1 MIDGLSL
8 LVYSNDRADLVA
20 DFSTLAQ
27 GWRQEKTEGPYR
39 ASFELT
45 AGKDGA
51 DGTLFEGWQKS
62 LLGCYVE
69 ARFGGMPCW
78 GGYIRETRHQGKK
91 ASSVL
96 SIRDL
101 ANNVR
106 AKYRDEYSGKDRY
119 TEWATDWASVEMFGL
134 SEKTIDYDGKASA
147 QLNDDGSIK
156 LRDPADPSSRYTE
169 VHAAVDAELARMAWP
184 QMADLSFDDSATESI
199 SFELDG
205 MTTLA
210 DGTMVADASVAGKKV
225 GELRPAGYEYDEGF
239 VVGSETTVG
248 DEIRRLLAVSNHHGW
263 LHAVKVDDNDTLTS
277 AGVQSSMGLWTRI
290 LQLARLRNQAGE
302 LYRLAVDET
311 GGVVYEL
318 MEMEPDYLYFPQ
330 RGIVRMDG
338 ELPTWT
344 ARPGIAQLTSGLPTP
359 GTHMPR
365 PDFVYMER
373 VTMAEGY
380 DYAVLSLRNE
390 TPEDMR
396 RDLAANITRLEKHR
410 DMVK

>member
-1 MIDGLSL
+1 
-8 LVYSNDRADLVA
+8 
-20 DFSTLAQ
+20 
-27 GWRQEKTEGPYR
+27 
-39 ASFELT
+39 
-45 AGKDGA
+45 
-51 DGTLFEGWQKS
+51 
-62 LLGCYVE
+62 
-69 ARFGGMPCW
+69 
-78 GGYIRETRHQGKK
+78 
-91 ASSVL
+91 
-96 SIRDL
+96 
-101 ANNVR
+101 
-106 AKYRDEYSGKDRY
+106 
-119 TEWATDWASVEMFGL
+119 MFGL

-184 QMADLSFDDSATESI
+184 QMADLSFADSATESI

-225 GELRPAGYEYDEGF
+225 GELRPAGYEYDEEF

-396 RDLAANITRLEKHR
+396 RDLAANITRLEKHK